1 METSQIVFLVI
12 CGIVVLSVI
21 GRKKKTGTMFY
32 DVVEIIDVRPVRKKP
47 RILVNILIVAGI
59 VAFIWI
65 MNR

>member
-1 METSQIVFLVI
+1 VETSQIVFLVI

-21 GRKKKTGTMFY
+21 GRKKKPGTVFY